1 MSVIFSD
8 DFIDEEEDDFG
19 EFQYPEEVMPDQE
32 TLEQVE
38 EIKAEGCLSRTSKF
52 IDMLFKVTSILCVCS
67 MMYIHSF
74 YAPHSRNMNMDNLFE
89 SNAVIISDASARS
102 ICADIEEA
110 FDIEVDEEND
120 NYLLLNAVMCNKNL
134 TFEEKTFCCEYI
146 KLFNDNQYLDKERVY
161 HSLLN
166 VDISYKNRPHI
177 YEDNVEGVYIDAYK
191 SIGIFGKDEEN
202 NTLAHELIHCICA
215 NDGNLP
221 TFFIEGVTELLAN
234 EYFSDSPFI
243 EFNNYT
249 FEIYAVKMLCD
260 AAGSDVVLEAFTK
273 GDMTPVYESL
283 ASYYGSVDD
292 AKKAISIFDDLFLN
306 LTGDKKES
314 LYSSDELSND
324 LFLYLHEVVISRYGE
339 DPERKCFDRSSFFY
353 NEIML
358 LNVMQ
363 EEPMVA
369 LIENLEEFGV
379 FCKPYFSSELKEIY
393 NEPMVTQFEDVKVI
407 NEFNA
412 QKVKKY

>member
-8 DFIDEEEDDFG
+8 DFIDDEVDDFG
-19 EFQYPEEVMPDQE
+19 EFQYPEDVMPDQE
-32 TLEQVE
+32 TIEQVE

-52 IDMLFKVTSILCVCS
+52 IDILFKVTSILCVLS

-74 YAPHSRNMNMDNLFE
+74 YAPQSRNMNMNNLFE
-89 SNAVIISDASARS
+89 SNAVIISDASAES
-102 ICADIEEA
+102 ICADIENV

-120 NYLLLNAVMCNKNL
+120 NYLLLNAVMCNENL
-134 TFEEKTFCCEYI
+134 TFEQKNFCCEYI
-146 KLFNDNQYLDKERVY
+146 KLFNDNPYLDKERVY

-177 YEDNVEGVYIDAYK
+177 YEDSVEGVYIGAYK
-191 SIGIFGKDEEN
+191 SIGIFGKDEDN
-202 NTLAHELIHCICA
+202 NTLAHELIHCICS

-243 EFNNYT
+243 EFDNYP

-260 AAGSDVVLEAFTK
+260 AAGSDVVLKAFTT
-273 GDMTPVYESL
+273 GDMMPIYESL

-292 AKKAISIFDDLFLN
+292 AKRAISIFDDLFLN
-306 LTGDKKES
+306 LNGDKTES
-314 LYSSDELSND
+314 EYTSDELSND
-324 LFLYLHEVVISRYGE
+324 LFLYLHEVVTAKYGE
-339 DPERKCFDRSSFFY
+339 DPEKVNFDRSMFFY

-369 LIENLEEFGV
+369 LLENLEEYGV
-379 FCKPYFSSELKEIY
+379 YCKPYFSSELKEMY
-393 NEPMVTQFEDVKVI
+393 SEPTITLLEDVTVV
-407 NEFNA
+407 NEVDSK
-412 QKVKKY
+412 KVKKY